1 MFFID
6 LYAGCGGLSLGLIQA
21 GWSGLFAIEKS
32 PLAFETL
39 KYNLIDGE
47 LKGFN
52 WPGWLECEPMP
63 ISRLLGKHRAK
74 LAELK
79 DEVDLIAGAPPCQ
92 GFSLA
97 GGRNRRDPRNKL
109 VHEYLKVVKIV
120 SPTFL
125 LLENVKG
132 FDVAFK
138 GRTARS
144 RSKSYAKHVVDY
156 LTQIG
161 YQVKDKFIDCTEYG
175 IPQRRSRYVLI
186 AIKKSS
192 MDKTSSGKNLPFEV
206 LDGIRHEFLTGKGL
220 NPNKFITVKEAIS
233 DLEVKGKNM
242 IPSRDSKVN
251 GFMQIQYEAPAKLSA
266 YQRLLKRGMINGATP
281 TDLRLPRHNE
291 WIVKRFSE
299 ILDRCDKGK
308 MISKADREYFGLK
321 KRAITPLSPTGP
333 SSTVTTLPDDMIH
346 YSEPRIL
353 TVRENARLQS
363 FPDWYS
369 FRGKYTTGGKA
380 RKNEC
385 PRYTQV
391 GNAVPPLL
399 AEALGAVLLKLAS
412 NQ

>member
-1 MFFID
+1 MIFID

-39 KYNLIDGE
+39 KHNLIDGE
-47 LKGFN
+47 HKGFD
-52 WPGWLECEPMP
+52 WPAWLECEPMP

-74 LAELK
+74 LEELK
-79 DEVDLIAGAPPCQ
+79 GKVDLVAGGPPCQ

-97 GGRNRRDPRNKL
+97 GSRNGEDPRNRL
-109 VHEYLKVVKIV
+109 IHDYLNVVQVV
-120 SPTFL
+120 SPRFL

-132 FDVAFK
+132 FDVAFNDP
-138 GRTARS
+138 TS
-144 RSKSYAKHVVDY
+144 QQNSKSYAQYVVDY
-156 LTQIG
+156 LKHIG
-161 YQVKDKFIDCTEYG
+161 YRVVDTKFINCADYG
-175 IPQRRSRYVLI
+175 IPQRRSRYVLV
-186 AIKKSS
+186 AVKKSGN
-192 MDKTSSGKNLPFEV
+192 KLPFEV
-206 LDGIRHEFLTGKGL
+206 LADFRDEFLTGKGL
-220 NPNKFITVKEAIS
+220 DPGKPVTVSEAIS
-233 DLEVKGKNM
+233 DLQVKGKKM
-242 IPSRDSKVN
+242 IPSKDSNVK
-251 GFMQIQYEAPAKLSA
+251 GFTQVQYEPPARLSA
-266 YQRLLKRGMINGATP
+266 YQNLLRRGMINGATP

-299 ILDRCDKGK
+299 ILDRCEKGK
-308 MISKADREYFGLK
+308 IISKADREYFGLK
-321 KRAITPLSPTGP
+321 KRTITPLSPTKP
-333 SSTVTTLPDDMIH
+333 STTVTTLPDDMLH

-399 AEALGAVLLKLAS
+399 AEALGTVLLKLAS

>member
-1 MFFID
+1 MK
-6 LYAGCGGLSLGLIQA
+6 
-21 GWSGLFAIEKS
+21 KS

-39 KYNLIDGE
+39 KYNLVDGE
-47 LKGFN
+47 HKGFN

-79 DEVDLIAGAPPCQ
+79 GEVDLIAGGPPCQ

-97 GGRNRRDPRNKL
+97 GNRNRSDPRNKL
-109 VHEYLKVVKIV
+109 VHEYLNVVKIV

-138 GRTARS
+138 GNTARS

-186 AIKKSS
+186 ATKKSS
-192 MDKTSSGKNLPFEV
+192 MDKTSSGKILPFEV
-206 LDGIRHEFLTGKGL
+206 LDGIRNEFLTGKGL
-220 NPNKFITVKEAIS
+220 KPNKSITVKEAIS
-233 DLEVKGKNM
+233 DLEVNGKKM
-242 IPSRDSKVN
+242 IPSRDSNVT
-251 GFMQIQYEAPAKLSA
+251 GFMQIQYEAPEKLSA
-266 YQRLLKRGMINGATP
+266 YQRLLRREMINGATP
-281 TDLRLPRHNE
+281 TDLRLPRHND

-321 KRAITPLSPTGP
+321 KRTITPLSPTEP
-333 SSTVTTLPDDMIH
+333 STTVTTLPDDMIH

-380 RKNEC
+380 RKKEC

-399 AEALGAVLLKLAS
+399 AEALGTVLLKLAS

>member
-1 MFFID
+1 MIFID

-39 KYNLIDGE
+39 KHNLVDGE
-47 LKGFN
+47 HKGFD

-63 ISRLLGKHRAK
+63 ISRLLGKHQAK
-74 LAELK
+74 LAGLK
-79 DEVDLIAGAPPCQ
+79 GKVDLIAGGPPCQ

-97 GGRNRRDPRNKL
+97 GSRNREDPRNKL
-109 VHEYLKVVKIV
+109 VHEYLKVVQVV
-120 SPTFL
+120 SPSFL

-138 GRTARS
+138 DPTS
-144 RSKSYAKHVVDY
+144 RRKSKSYAQYVIDY
-156 LTQIG
+156 LNRIG
-161 YQVKDKFIDCTEYG
+161 YRVYPKFIDCADYG
-175 IPQRRSRYVLI
+175 IPQRRNRYVLV
-186 AIKKSS
+186 AVKKSGV
-192 MDKTSSGKNLPFEV
+192 DKIKPDINLPFEV
-206 LDGIRHEFLTGKGL
+206 LDDIRGEFLTGKGL
-220 NPNKFITVKEAIS
+220 DPGKPVTVGEAIS
-233 DLEVKGKNM
+233 DLQVKGKKM
-242 IPSRDSKVN
+242 IPSMDSKVN

-266 YQRLLKRGMINGATP
+266 YQSLLRRGMINGATP
-281 TDLRLPRHNE
+281 TDLRLPRHNKG
-291 WIVKRFSE
+291 IVKRFSE

-308 MISKADREYFGLK
+308 MISKADREYFGIK
-321 KRAITPLSPTGP
+321 KRTITPLSPTEP
-333 SSTVTTLPDDMIH
+333 STTVTTLPDDMIH
-346 YSEPRIL
+346 YSEPRVL

-369 FRGKYTTGGKA
+369 FKGKYTTGGRA
-380 RKNEC
+380 RKSEC

-399 AEALGAVLLKLAS
+399 AEALGAVILKLAS

>member
-1 MFFID
+1 MIFID

-39 KYNLIDGE
+39 KHNLIDGE
-47 LKGFN
+47 HKGFD
-52 WPGWLECEPMP
+52 WPDWLECEPMP

-74 LAELK
+74 LEELK
-79 DEVDLIAGAPPCQ
+79 GKVDLVAGGPPCQ

-97 GGRNRRDPRNKL
+97 GSRNGEDPRNKL
-109 VHEYLKVVKIV
+109 VHEYLKVVNIV

-132 FDVAFK
+132 FDVAFN
-138 GRTARS
+138 GPTSQRN
-144 RSKSYAKHVVDY
+144 SKSYAQYVVDY
-156 LTQIG
+156 LIRIG
-161 YQVKDKFIDCTEYG
+161 YRVYPKFINCADYG
-175 IPQRRSRYVLI
+175 IPQRRSRYVLV
-186 AIKKSS
+186 AVKKSGN
-192 MDKTSSGKNLPFEV
+192 KLPFEV
-206 LDGIRHEFLTGKGL
+206 LADIRDKFLTGKGID
-220 NPNKFITVKEAIS
+220 PGKPVTVSEAIS
-233 DLEVKGKNM
+233 DLQVKGKKM
-242 IPSRDSKVN
+242 IPSRDSKVS
-251 GFMQIQYEAPAKLSA
+251 GFMQIQYEMPAKLSA
-266 YQRLLKRGMINGATP
+266 YQRLLRKGMINGATP
-281 TDLRLPRHNE
+281 TDLRLPKHNE
-291 WIVKRFSE
+291 GIIKRFSE

-308 MISKADREYFGLK
+308 MISKANREYFGLK
-321 KRAITPLSPTGP
+321 KRTITPLSPTEP
-333 SSTVTTLPDDMIH
+333 STTVTTLPDDMIH

-369 FRGKYTTGGKA
+369 FRGKYTTGGRA

>member
-1 MFFID
+1 MGDMIFID

-39 KYNLIDGE
+39 KHNLVDGE
-47 LKGFN
+47 HKGFD
-52 WPGWLECEPMP
+52 WPDWLECEPMP

-74 LAELK
+74 LKALK
-79 DEVDLIAGAPPCQ
+79 GKVDLVAGGPPCQ

-97 GGRNRRDPRNKL
+97 GTRNGDDPRNKL
-109 VHEYLKVVKIV
+109 VHEYLKVVNIV

-132 FDVAFK
+132 FDVAFNN
-138 GRTARS
+138 S
-144 RSKSYAKHVVDY
+144 NSHHNNKSYAQYVVDY
-156 LTQIG
+156 LYRIG
-161 YQVKDKFIDCTEYG
+161 YEVVDKKFINCAEYG
-175 IPQRRSRYVLI
+175 IPQRRSRYFLV
-186 AIKKSS
+186 AVKKSCNYS
-192 MDKTSSGKNLPFEV
+192 PFEV
-206 LDGIRHEFLTGKGL
+206 LAKIRSEFLTGKGL
-220 NPNKFITVKEAIS
+220 ELDRPVTVGEAIS
-233 DLEVKGKNM
+233 DLQVEGKIM
-242 IPSRDSKVN
+242 IPSTDSSVS

-266 YQRLLKRGMINGATP
+266 YQSLLRRGMINGTTP

-291 WIVKRFSE
+291 WIIKRFSE
-299 ILDRCDKGK
+299 ILERCDKGK
-308 MISKADREYFGLK
+308 MISKADREYFGLN
-321 KRAITPLSPTGP
+321 KRTITPLSPTEP
-333 SSTVTTLPDDMIH
+333 ATTVTTLPDDMIH

-369 FRGKYTTGGKA
+369 FRGKYTTGGRV

-399 AEALGAVLLKLAS
+399 AEALGTVLLKLAS